1 MWFSLTPI
9 FLYFISFKYRS
20 MFNFYKKKK
29 KTEKKLEF
37 FWNSIAEY
45 DNLKLCFIKYWNRYE
60 VVDNGN

>member
-29 KTEKKLEF
+29 KKDGEKAGIF
-37 FWNSIAEY
+37 
-45 DNLKLCFIKYWNRYE
+45 LKL
-60 VVDNGN
+60 DS